1 MVDQRSAQQ
10 RSVVPAL
17 PTDASTPSA
26 DAPAGPARV
35 DGLDGL
41 RGLAAL
47 YVLLHH
53 CWLFTFHGY
62 PVDTGPRW
70 LGWLLYGHLGVVFF
84 LTLSGFCLAILPAQ
98 QGWRLGGTA
107 RYARRRAWRILPPY
121 WAALAFS
128 LVIAWTVTPQPH
140 NPVPNGASVL
150 VYGLM
155 LQDFVAVPVPNGAFW
170 SIAVEA
176 ELYVVLPFLLLIRR
190 RAGILATLA
199 AVMAPVLVI
208 GLRDPNISTV
218 DRLTWLTPQLAP
230 LFAMGLLAAGVLAAG
245 ERVRRLPWHWLAAL
259 AAVPPLLL
267 IVLTGTV
274 WTVHHYF
281 WVDLAVGPAIA
292 LLLAAVATHRPAPLV
307 KLLASEP
314 LQRLGSFS
322 YSLYLVHL
330 PIVVAV
336 SRRVV
341 APHVAAGLP
350 AFLVTVALGV
360 PLSLATARL
369 FAAIFETPFQ
379 RRRGRIASRPSS
391 TRAAGHVGG
400 RARRNRYLLGRSAT
414 ATANTATDVA
424 WGAVGDQTFG
434 DDEV

>member
-10 RSVVPAL
+10 RSVVSAL
-17 PTDASTPSA
+17 PIDASTPIA
-26 DAPAGPARV
+26 AAPAEPGRV
-35 DGLDGL
+35 EGLDGL

-62 PVDTGPRW
+62 PADTGPLW

-98 QGWRLGGTA
+98 QGWRLGGAA
-107 RYARRRAWRILPPY
+107 RYARRRAWRILPAY
-121 WAALAFS
+121 WAALVFS

-140 NPVPNGASVL
+140 NPPPDGGSVI
-150 VYGLM
+150 VYGLI
-155 LQDFVAVPVPNGAFW
+155 LQDIVAVPAPNGAFW

-176 ELYVVLPFLLLIRR
+176 ELYVVFPLLLLIRR
-190 RAGILATLA
+190 RAGTLATLA

-208 GLRDPNISTV
+208 GVHDPNISTV

-230 LFAMGLLAAGVLAAG
+230 LFAMGMLAAGVLAAG
-245 ERVRRLPWHWLAAL
+245 ERVRRLSWHWLAAL

-292 LLLAAVATHRPAPLV
+292 CLLAAVANRRPAPLV
-307 KLLASEP
+307 RVLASAP
-314 LQRLGSFS
+314 VRRLGTFS

-350 AFLVTVALGV
+350 AFWVTVALAA
-360 PLSLATARL
+360 PLSLVTARL
-369 FAAIFETPFQ
+369 FAAIFEIPFQ
-379 RRRGRIASRPSS
+379 RGRGRVALNRGVSVVTTVAAVLVHPSR
-391 TRAAGHVGG
+391 
-400 RARRNRYLLGRSAT
+400 RRTKS
-414 ATANTATDVA
+414 
-424 WGAVGDQTFG
+424 
-434 DDEV
+434 

>member
-1 MVDQRSAQQ
+1 MVDQRSADQH
-10 RSVVPAL
+10 SAL
-17 PTDASTPSA
+17 PADASTPIA
-26 DAPAGPARV
+26 AAPAEPARV
-35 DGLDGL
+35 EGFDGL

-62 PVDTGPRW
+62 PADTGPPW

-84 LTLSGFCLAILPAQ
+84 LTLSGFCLAVLPAQ
-98 QGWRLGGTA
+98 QGWKLGGMA

-140 NPVPNGASVL
+140 NPPPDGASVA

-155 LQDFVAVPVPNGAFW
+155 LQDIVPAPTPNGAFW

-176 ELYVVLPFLLLIRR
+176 ELYLVLPLLLLIRR
-190 RAGILATLA
+190 RAGTAVTLA
-199 AVMAPVLVI
+199 AVTAPVLII

-218 DRLTWLTPQLAP
+218 DRQTWLTPQLAP

-245 ERVRRLPWHWLAAL
+245 QRVRRLPWHWLAAL

-267 IVLTGTV
+267 ILLMGTV

-281 WVDLAVGPAIA
+281 WIDLAVGPAVA
-292 LLLAAVATHRPAPLV
+292 LLLAAVATHRPAPLGW
-307 KLLASEP
+307 LLATAP
-314 LQRLGSFS
+314 VRRLGQLS
-322 YSLYLVHL
+322 YNLYLVHL
-330 PIVVAV
+330 PIVVAI

-341 APHVAAGLP
+341 APRVAAGLP
-350 AFLVTVALGV
+350 AFWVTVALAV
-360 PLSLATARL
+360 PLSLVSARL
-369 FAAIFETPFQ
+369 FAAIFEIPIQ
-379 RRRGRIASRPSS
+379 RHRGR
-391 TRAAGHVGG
+391 
-400 RARRNRYLLGRSAT
+400 AT
-414 ATANTATDVA
+414 
-424 WGAVGDQTFG
+424 
-434 DDEV
+434 